1 MSMGYIHVYT
11 GDGKGKTTS
20 AIGLAI
26 RSLGAGKKVLMLQF
40 MKSLAYSE
48 QKVLLNI
55 SPNMTLETV
64 GKPFFVIKEGA
75 MPEEELAKWRE
86 QAVVFPPGNP
96 PQEYIELIAKGL
108 TRAKA
113 AVSGGEYDLVIL
125 DELIVALYFELVT
138 WEQIKEII
146 DARTDHVEVVFT
158 GRGATPEL
166 IEEANLVTEMKE
178 IKHYYTQGVMA
189 RKGIEN

>member
-166 IEEANLVTEMKE
+166 IEQADLVTEMKE
-178 IKHYYTQGVMA
+178 IKHYYMQGVMA